1 MPEAIIL
8 HAKGAAMFIST
19 IGVTI
24 ILFSV
29 GIIGW
34 YIFALLRA
42 PVAPLL
48 GAFTLLGIMRAT
60 GMDLPASP
68 IYLSPAVQVTV
79 GLFVGSQITPE
90 TVRELKTVIM
100 PAFIIAAW
108 ALGVVFV
115 VGGLLNRFTHLDLH
129 TAMLSSSMGGLPEMA
144 VLAIATNTEVAVVI
158 AMFIF
163 RLVFSIITFP
173 LIFKY
178 WIAHNHVEQGE
189 KHLNTFTG
197 INGESFDIR
206 SVPGLLLKANS
217 WQQAIARC
225 HELISLSLKLKL
237 TFGRSKPQ
245 GRFVFALA
253 MAGSGAF
260 IFHQLG
266 VPAGIMVGAMLFSVI
281 ASLSGARISFG
292 SPIIFGIMLVG
303 VGIMI
308 ADNISARTVEVLLY
322 SNLAWPMFLSTLLIV
337 ASSFP
342 VAYVIHKVSGWD
354 YPTSFLATAP
364 AGLTVMTTL
373 ALSYG
378 KNPLYVSSLHL
389 CRLIVLKTA
398 LPLIFMFMI

>member
-1 MPEAIIL
+1 
-8 HAKGAAMFIST
+8 MFIST
-19 IGVTI
+19 LGETF
-24 ILFSV
+24 ILFFL
-29 GIIGW
+29 GMIGW
-34 YIFALLRA
+34 YVFALLRA

-48 GAFTLLGIMRAT
+48 GAFTVLGIMRAA
-60 GMDLPASP
+60 GLDLPNSP
-68 IYLSPAVQVTV
+68 VFFSPAVQMTV

-90 TVRELKTVIM
+90 TVRQLKTVVM
-100 PAFIIAAW
+100 PAFIIAVW
-108 ALGVVFV
+108 VLGVVFV
-115 VGGLLNRFTHLDLH
+115 IGGFLARVTHLDLF

-158 AMFIF
+158 AMLIF
-163 RLVFSIITFP
+163 RMVVSLFAFP

-178 WIAHNHVEQGE
+178 WVVHNHPEQGE
-189 KHLNTFTG
+189 EVLKNTSAGTIG
-197 INGESFDIR
+197 VPFDIR

-217 WQQAIARC
+217 RQQAIARC
-225 HELISLSLKLKL
+225 RELISLPVRLKL
-237 TFGRSKPQ
+237 TSLGSNRPLNHFI
-245 GRFVFALA
+245 FALA

-281 ASLSGARISFG
+281 ASLAG
-292 SPIIFGIMLVG
+292 SRVHFKSPAVFGILLVG

-308 ADNISARTVEVLLY
+308 ADNINAETLEVLLY

-342 VAYVIHKVSGWD
+342 VAYLVHKVSGWD

-373 ALSYG
+373 ALTYG
-378 KNPLYVSSLHL
+378 KNPLHVSSLHL

-398 LPLIFMFMI
+398 LPLIFMFML